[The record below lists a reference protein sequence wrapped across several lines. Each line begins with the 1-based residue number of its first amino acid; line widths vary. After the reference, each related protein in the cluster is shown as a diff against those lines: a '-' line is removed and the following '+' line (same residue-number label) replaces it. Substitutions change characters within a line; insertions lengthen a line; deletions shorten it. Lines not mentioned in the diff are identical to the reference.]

1 MDGLELLTSVFLDD
15 LARNPTATREENPAG
30 AAPDSDAPPG
40 SGTRPMSPP
49 STQPT
54 WTASAPPF
62 LGAPAFRARQSL
74 SRQGQDRRCLLA
86 PLSTPA
92 YSSASTPAVRWRATS
107 FAQPYMWASL
117 RKHLPFPHP
126 GAAGVSLYTLKET
139 KTTQNFSIDMSIRK
153 HCPRGY
159 WQKLIETL
167 AFPLHCASR
176 LSVWGEPNPRSI
188 RIFHSRGG
196 RTRSA
201 HRSNN

>member
-40 SGTRPMSPP
+40 PGTRPMSPP
-49 STQPT
+49 STQPA
-54 WTASAPPF
+54 WTVSAPPF

-92 YSSASTPAVRWRATS
+92 YNSASTPAVRWRATS
-107 FAQPYMWASL
+107 FVQSYMWASL

-126 GAAGVSLYTLKET
+126 QPGAAGVSLTDYLMLKNVIHSFQET
-139 KTTQNFSIDMSIRK
+139 RPFRMEQSGDGTFLKSPFADQVMGSS
-153 HCPRGY
+153 
-159 WQKLIETL
+159 
-167 AFPLHCASR
+167 
-176 LSVWGEPNPRSI
+176 
-188 RIFHSRGG
+188 
-196 RTRSA
+196 
-201 HRSNN
+201 

>member
-30 AAPDSDAPPG
+30 PAPDSDAPPG
-40 SGTRPMSPP
+40 PGTRPMSPP
-49 STQPT
+49 STQPA

-126 GAAGVSLYTLKET
+126 QPGAAGVSLNPPPLLFSTS
-139 KTTQNFSIDMSIRK
+139 TQRECVTQLLRSQRSPSK
-153 HCPRGY
+153 ASPRVH
-159 WQKLIETL
+159 Q
-167 AFPLHCASR
+167 
-176 LSVWGEPNPRSI
+176 
-188 RIFHSRGG
+188 GG
-196 RTRSA
+196 KRTR
-201 HRSNN
+201 RRDRRRRT

>member
-40 SGTRPMSPP
+40 PGTRPMSPP
-49 STQPT
+49 STQPA

-107 FAQPYMWASL
+107 FPQPYMWASL
-117 RKHLPFPHP
+117 RKHLPSPHPQP
-126 GAAGVSLYTLKET
+126 GAAGVSLSSDPR
-139 KTTQNFSIDMSIRK
+139 FSRAAMLPFGYCGSAALDDRKSVRRAYCAASI
-153 HCPRGY
+153 
-159 WQKLIETL
+159 WV
-167 AFPLHCASR
+167 PLNCR
-176 LSVWGEPNPRSI
+176 
-188 RIFHSRGG
+188 
-196 RTRSA
+196 
-201 HRSNN
+201 